1 MDSSSEDVLSVG
13 NINMLGGVSGVSSTL
28 SVSTSTYSRN
38 ESGVDM
44 AFDALMDLEE
54 NSDMSSFLKKYID
67 GSDNA
72 QDLWTLGAD
81 GESLFANKAVHET
94 LR

>member
-13 NINMLGGVSGVSSTL
+13 NINMLGGVSSSM
-28 SVSTSTYSRN
+28 SVSTSTLSRN

-81 GESLFANKAVHET
+81 GESLFANKTVHET

>member
-13 NINMLGGVSGVSSTL
+13 NINMLGGVSSSTSV
-28 SVSTSTYSRN
+28 SVSTHSRN